1 MITKRPAKKPFVE
14 PKQKR
19 TSKRNPPQPV
29 EVKYPMR
36 INKYLALKNHA
47 TRRGADELI
56 SQRKVFLNGKMARL
70 GDHVSASDKVEVRF
84 HSAPQYVYYAFNKP
98 VGMVTHAETGKEKDI
113 VDSLPKALQA
123 LKVFPVGRL
132 DRDSHGLILLTNDG
146 RVTDRL
152 LNPQY
157 SHEKMYQVTTKLPLR
172 ANFKEKMENGVNIEG
187 YITKK
192 CKVEILGSKRFM
204 ITLTEGKTHQI
215 RRMCVALFNEVVDLK
230 RVSVMNV
237 ELNNTPSG
245 AARPIV
251 GAELSTLLK
260 SLALI

>member
-1 MITKRPAKKPFVE
+1 
-14 PKQKR
+14 
-19 TSKRNPPQPV
+19 
-29 EVKYPMR
+29 MR

-56 SQRKVFLNGKMARL
+56 TKRKVFLNGKMARL
-70 GDHVSASDKVEVRF
+70 GDQVSASDKVEVRF

-98 VGMVTHAETGKEKDI
+98 VGMVTHAESGKEKDV
-113 VDSLPKALQA
+113 VDSLPKGIQA

-146 RVTDRL
+146 RITDRL

-157 SHEKMYQVTTKLPLR
+157 AHEKTYQVTTKLPLR

-192 CKVEILGSKRFM
+192 CKIELLGSKRFM

-215 RRMCVALFNEVVDLK
+215 RRMCVALFNEVADLK
-230 RVSVMNV
+230 RISVMNIKL
-237 ELNNTPSG
+237 ENLASG
-245 AARPIV
+245 ATRPIL
-251 GAELSTLLK
+251 GGELSELLK
-260 SLALI
+260 SLALV